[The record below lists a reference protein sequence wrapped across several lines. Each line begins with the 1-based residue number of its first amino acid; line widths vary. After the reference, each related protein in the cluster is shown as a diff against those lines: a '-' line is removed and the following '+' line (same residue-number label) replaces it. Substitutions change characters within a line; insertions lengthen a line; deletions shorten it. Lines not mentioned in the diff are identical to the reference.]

1 MSVSKNYQKALE
13 ICDEFQE
20 FQIIEYIKGKSPKL
34 KLRCLKCG
42 HEFERYQCHFIQY
55 PHICPK
61 CHPKGSNQYITLEE
75 AQKRVDDVYG
85 KEYLVLLE
93 YRGNNEL
100 INVQC
105 KKCSQIFQSIPA
117 NLWRGRVKGC
127 PFCEKTISLGEA
139 KIERFLREYNIQ
151 YRREERFQDC
161 RDKLMLPFDFYLPQ
175 YNVCIEFQGEQHTN
189 KKSLLWSPDI
199 ERHDAI
205 KKEYCITNN
214 IQLIEIPY
222 YDIDNIEKYFTF
234 IRG

>member
-34 KLRCLKCG
+34 KLKCLKCG

-55 PHICPK
+55 PHVCPK

-85 KEYLVLLE
+85 KEYLGLLE

-117 NLWRGRVKGC
+117 NLWRGR
-127 PFCEKTISLGEA
+127 F
-139 KIERFLREYNIQ
+139 
-151 YRREERFQDC
+151 
-161 RDKLMLPFDFYLPQ
+161 
-175 YNVCIEFQGEQHTN
+175 
-189 KKSLLWSPDI
+189 
-199 ERHDAI
+199 
-205 KKEYCITNN
+205 
-214 IQLIEIPY
+214 
-222 YDIDNIEKYFTF
+222 F
-234 IRG
+234 IRQYESRFFRYEDGSGNQLLCVLRFYDHKTQKYMDMCASSNQIFIHGGWETWNAMNNFIVRRLNVWKNEDPRADKTDYRTFSKEETIKNSTPLVPY